1 MTKLPAIYF
10 AAAIEADALAYA
22 KKLVAWYRD
31 KQWFSSDSVL
41 SQEAAH
47 AFAIEYLK
55 QRARGHHD
63 AMMHI
68 AKQARA
74 GSEDARKALLD
85 LANEYL
91 HENAEMPPSLASF
104 QMECNKG
111 LIPKRRGRDLVS
123 NSMRNI
129 AIAMMVSELCAKF
142 GLQPTGRS
150 ARRHSGCHFIAVA
163 LASELPRG
171 TIKPGDDAVV
181 TIWKE
186 WKWALAPFSP
196 ARIIL

>member
-22 KKLVAWYRD
+22 KKLVAWFRD
-31 KQWFSSDSVL
+31 RHWFSPHSVL
-41 SQEAAH
+41 SPEAAH
-47 AFAIEYLK
+47 AFAKQYLK
-55 QRARGHHD
+55 QRAREHHD
-63 AMMHI
+63 YMMHI
-68 AKQARA
+68 AKAARA
-74 GSEDARKALLD
+74 GSEDAREALLD

-91 HENAEMPPSLASF
+91 HGNLEMPPSLANF

-111 LIPKRRGRDLVS
+111 LIPKRRGRDVVS

-129 AIAMMVSELCAKF
+129 AIARMVWELHAKF

-186 WKWALAPFSP
+186 WKWAVALFSP
-196 ARIIL
+196 ARIIF